1 MKMLNKWVLILPDK
15 VEALPGGLV
24 VVSGQP
30 RQHTGLVIA
39 TAKDC
44 EIVDAGDR
52 VTYQTEWSEPQE
64 HNGIPHV
71 RVQEGKIV
79 NVL

>member
-1 MKMLNKWVLILPDK
+1 MRMLNGWVLILPDK
-15 VEALPGGLV
+15 VDARPGGLV
-24 VVSGQP
+24 VVSGPP
-30 RQHTGLVIA
+30 RQRTGTVVV

-44 EIVDAGDR
+44 LLVDVGDR

-64 HNGIPHV
+64 FNGAQHV

-79 NVL
+79 NIL